1 MAYTQTKVDS
11 VQCIN
16 KEMKQGFVQLKRSD

>member
-11 VQCIN
+11 VLCIN
-16 KEMKQGFVQLKRSD
+16 KEMKQGFTQLKRPD